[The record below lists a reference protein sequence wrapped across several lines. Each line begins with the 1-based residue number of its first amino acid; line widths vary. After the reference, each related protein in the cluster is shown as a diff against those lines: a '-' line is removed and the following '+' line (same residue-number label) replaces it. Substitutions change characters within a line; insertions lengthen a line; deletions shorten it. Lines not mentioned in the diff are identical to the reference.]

1 MQLNSNSRLNLYFQ
15 DGFTLLEVM
24 IAVFVLGIGLLGL
37 AQLQI
42 TSLKHNLSAEFRTQ
56 ASLLAGDML
65 DRIRAN
71 QSAAQAGN
79 YALSFG
85 SPPPEQSNTI
95 ADADINEWL
104 ANLAL
109 YLPDGNGQIGC
120 NTFALASEFICD
132 ITVTWTETQNEADV
146 YNELGESSIT
156 ISGGI

>member
-1 MQLNSNSRLNLYFQ
+1 MSIKLTSNNKFNQ
-15 DGFTLLEVM
+15 AGFTLLEVM
-24 IAVFVLGIGLLGL
+24 VAVFVLGVGLLGL

-42 TSLKHNLSAEFRTQ
+42 TSLKYNLSAESRTQ

-79 YALSFG
+79 YSFNVG
-85 SPPPEQSNTI
+85 QTPPANNNTI

-104 ANLAL
+104 ANLAFF
-109 YLPDGNGQIGC
+109 LPQGDGQISC
-120 NTFALASEFICD
+120 NTFAIASEFICD
-132 ITVTWTETQNEADV
+132 ITVTWTESQNSVDS
-146 YNELGESSIT
+146 YGELGTSSIT